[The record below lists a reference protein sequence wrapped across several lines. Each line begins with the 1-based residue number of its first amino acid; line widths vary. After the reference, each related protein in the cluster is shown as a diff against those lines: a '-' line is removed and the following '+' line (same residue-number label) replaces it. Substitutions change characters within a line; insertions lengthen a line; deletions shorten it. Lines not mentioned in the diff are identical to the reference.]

1 MFKSAHDPFSNM
13 VVRPNRSPLLKPVV
27 VHNRDVLK
35 VSRSAGSI
43 RDRIKL
49 PPLVQPRSTKAADR
63 NTIQTPYFRITTKQ
77 KYRNEIE
84 NKSIKVIGEQD
95 MSFGDIDE
103 QAGGLN
109 DIMRKYRS

>member
-13 VVRPNRSPLLKPVV
+13 VIGPNRSPILKPVV
-27 VHNRDVLK
+27 VHNQDVLK

-49 PPLVQPRSTKAADR
+49 PPLVHPRSTRAADR
-63 NTIQTPYFRITTKQ
+63 NTIQTPCFRITTKH
-77 KYRNEIE
+77 KYHNDIE
-84 NKSIKVIGEQD
+84 NKSIKSIGDQD

-103 QAGGLN
+103 QVGGLN

>member
-1 MFKSAHDPFSNM
+1 MFKSANDPFSNM

-27 VHNRDVLK
+27 VHNRDILK
-35 VSRSAGSI
+35 VSKSAGSI

-49 PPLVQPRSTKAADR
+49 PPLVHPRSTKAADR
-63 NTIQTPYFRITTKQ
+63 NTIQTPYFRITTKY
-77 KYRNEIE
+77 KNHNDTET
-84 NKSIKVIGEQD
+84 KSIKSIGDQD